1 MSHAD
6 DLIYEWD
13 PVFGP
18 VWDTAAHQLSG
29 EVEED
34 QDNELTMLMTTIMIF
49 FNCCRMFLSGNF

>member
-18 VWDTAAHQLSG
+18 SWDTAAHQLSG
-29 EVEED
+29 EVGED
-34 QDNELTMLMTTIMIF
+34 QNNELTMLTTIMIF
-49 FNCCRMFLSGNF
+49 FNFCRMFLSGFF

>member
-18 VWDTAAHQLSG
+18 SWDTAAHQLSG
-29 EVEED
+29 EVGED
-34 QDNELTMLMTTIMIF
+34 QNNELTMLTTMTMVMLTMCTMMAIV
-49 FNCCRMFLSGNF
+49 

>member
-18 VWDTAAHQLSG
+18 SWDTAAHQLSG
-29 EVEED
+29 EVGED
-34 QDNELTMLMTTIMIF
+34 QNNELTMLTTIMIF
-49 FNCCRMFLSGNF
+49 FNFCRMFLSGIF

>member
-18 VWDTAAHQLSG
+18 TWDTAAHQLSG
-29 EVEED
+29 EVAED
-34 QDNELTMLMTTIMIF
+34 QDDELTIMIF
-49 FNCCRMFLSGNF
+49 FNCCRMFLFGNF

>member
-18 VWDTAAHQLSG
+18 SWDTAAHQLSG
-29 EVEED
+29 EVGED
-34 QDNELTMLMTTIMIF
+34 QNNELTMLTTIMIF
-49 FNCCRMFLSGNF
+49 FNFCRMFLSGNF

>member
-6 DLIYEWD
+6 DLIYEWE

-18 VWDTAAHQLSG
+18 TWDTAAHQLSG

-34 QDNELTMLMTTIMIF
+34 KDEEQEQEQ
-49 FNCCRMFLSGNF
+49 